1 MCVGVCVLR
10 ACVGVILLSTLTLG
24 HFLAFATATLNAAVV
39 IVPNEISMQD
49 TTTNPNQS
57 GIVTNHHE
65 MSALP
70 LSFSESNSIKMH
82 KDNPLQ
88 PYCGASIYLFTP
100 FFDFFLLSR
109 ANFLKVSLEITG

>member
-1 MCVGVCVLR
+1 MATECVWVTLGVCFLR

-88 PYCGASIYLFTP
+88 PYCGVSIYLFTH
-100 FFDFFLLSR
+100 FFVFFC
-109 ANFLKVSLEITG
+109 